1 MNREMMIT
9 MVTTITDDMIRYE
22 VVDGCVEA
30 GDFGDARTVW
40 SRDVPLMQTAA
51 YRAGG
56 YHATEAAREQEAFA
70 MELANKYA
78 EGFVQPWRRKPIEAS
93 EPGMRGIA
101 DE

>member
-1 MNREMMIT
+1 MDATIQML
-9 MVTTITDDMIRYE
+9 TTITEDFIEYE
-22 VVDGCVEA
+22 VIDGCVEA

-40 SRDVPLMQTAA
+40 SKRVPFMQTAA

-56 YHATEAAREQEAFA
+56 YHATAAAREQEAFA

-78 EGFVQPWRRKPIEAS
+78 DGFVQPWRRKAIDAS
-93 EPGMRGIA
+93 ECGMRRIA